1 MQYLCEKQL
10 TSGGKTYYPGN
21 IIPDGVIF
29 PERAGK
35 LKKSGYISEI
45 GGEEFKIGSP
55 ISPVPGGVVTLYTPE
70 EVDSIVADAI
80 SKATEEMEVWQEES
94 KKMISEM
101 EEEKE
106 GLLQK
111 IAVMEQEKAELQQA
125 VAGLQDAGTSSFE
138 GAVQISVNGESDGE
152 NGQVLVI
159 PASPEELQEFFS
171 IAQLNAEEGAKAIAE
186 VKSENVLI
194 LLHAADSRKTIK
206 NAAKERAGN
215 LFSAE
220 GDLNE
225 STGGNEPTD
234 TSTKGADT

>member
-29 PERAGK
+29 PGRAGK

-45 GGEEFKIGSP
+45 GGKEFKTGSP
-55 ISPVPGGVVTLYTPE
+55 IPEGVETLYTPE
-70 EVDSIVADAI
+70 DVDKIVADAI
-80 SKATEEMEVWQEES
+80 AKATEEMEVWQEES
-94 KKMISEM
+94 KKVISEM

-111 IAVMEQEKAELQQA
+111 IAVMEKEEAELQQA
-125 VAGLQDAGTSSFE
+125 VAEVQDAGASSFE
-138 GAVQISVNGESDGE
+138 GAVQILVNGESDGE
-152 NGQVLVI
+152 NGQVMVI
-159 PASPEELQEFFS
+159 PASPEEIQEFFS

-234 TSTKGADT
+234 TSTKGVDA

>member
-45 GGEEFKIGSP
+45 GGKEFKTSSP
-55 ISPVPGGVVTLYTPE
+55 IPEGAETLYTPE
-70 EVDSIVADAI
+70 DVDKIVADAI
-80 SKATEEMEVWQEES
+80 AKATEEMEVWQEES
-94 KKMISEM
+94 KKVISEM

-111 IAVMEQEKAELQQA
+111 IAVMEKEEAELQQA
-125 VAGLQDAGTSSFE
+125 VAEVQDAGTSSFE
-138 GAVQISVNGESDGE
+138 GAVQILVNGESDGE
-152 NGQVLVI
+152 NGQVMVI
-159 PASPEELQEFFS
+159 PASPEEIQEFFS

-186 VKSENVLI
+186 VKRENVLI

-206 NAAKERAGN
+206 NAAKEQADK

-234 TSTKGADT
+234 TSTKGVDA

>member
-29 PERAGK
+29 PERAGN
-35 LKKSGYISEI
+35 LKNSGYISEI
-45 GGEEFKIGSP
+45 GSKEFKIGSP
-55 ISPVPGGVVTLYTPE
+55 IPVGVVTLYTPE

-80 SKATEEMEVWQEES
+80 SKATEEMDIWHKES
-94 KKMISEM
+94 KKVISEM

-111 IAVMEQEKAELQQA
+111 IAVMEKEEAELQQA
-125 VAGLQDAGTSSFE
+125 VAEVQVAGFSSFE
-138 GAVQISVNGESDGE
+138 GAVQIPVKGESDGE
-152 NGQVLVI
+152 NEQVMVI
-159 PASPEELQEFFS
+159 PASPEEIQEFFS
-171 IAQLNAEEGAKAIAE
+171 IVQLNAEEGARAIAD

-206 NAAKERAGN
+206 NAAKERADN
-215 LFSAE
+215 LFSSKE
-220 GDLNE
+220 DLNE

-234 TSTKGADT
+234 TSAKGVDT

>member
-1 MQYLCEKQL
+1 MQYLCEKKII
-10 TSGGKTYYPGN
+10 SGGKTYYPGN

-45 GGEEFKIGSP
+45 GGKEFKTGSP
-55 ISPVPGGVVTLYTPE
+55 MPEGVETLYTPE
-70 EVDSIVADAI
+70 DVDKIVADAI
-80 SKATEEMEVWQEES
+80 AKATEEMDVRQEEF
-94 KKMISEM
+94 KKAISEM

-111 IAVMEQEKAELQQA
+111 IAAMEQEKAELQQA
-125 VAGLQDAGTSSFE
+125 AAELQVAGFSSFE
-138 GAVQISVNGESDGE
+138 GDVQISVNGESDGE
-152 NGQVLVI
+152 NGQVTVI
-159 PASPEELQEFFS
+159 PASPEEIQEFFS
-171 IAQLNAEEGAKAIAE
+171 IAQLNAEEGAKAIAD

-206 NAAKERAGN
+206 NAAKERADN
-215 LFSAE
+215 LFSSK

-225 STGGNEPTD
+225 STGGNEPTGTD
-234 TSTKGADT
+234 TKGDDT